1 MDSISSRI
9 DIISGQ
15 INNTVEASATG
26 PNQLARITDISDD
39 GDDTDGNTLDDP
51 TVVYLQEVPSIEV
64 TKVASI
70 ENNNDDLIDTGDM
83 ILFEISIKN
92 TKN

>member
-1 MDSISSRI
+1 MIFKGILIVENRPACFGFYIIKDI

-15 INNTVEASATG
+15 IINTVEASATG

-51 TVVYLQEVPSIEV
+51 TVVYLH
-64 TKVASI
+64 
-70 ENNNDDLIDTGDM
+70 
-83 ILFEISIKN
+83 
-92 TKN
+92 